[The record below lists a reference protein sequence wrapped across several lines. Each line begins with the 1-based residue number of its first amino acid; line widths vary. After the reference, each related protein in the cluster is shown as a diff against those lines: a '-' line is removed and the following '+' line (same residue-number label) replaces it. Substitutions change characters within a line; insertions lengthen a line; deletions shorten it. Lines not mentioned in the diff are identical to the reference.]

1 MSHAPSPMKRAYFD
15 NLYYKSIAADAETRA
30 LEAENRKKQ
39 LELEQRELDLR
50 EQSLKLRESLQRA
63 DFESNGQA
71 EGELLELLSSPS
83 PSFSIRK
90 TNTLSKWMQLLGTGL
105 VVEVHHLRN
114 AEIGAE
120 FACVHNR
127 DSSDFMNQEKF
138 ERFILKKTKN
148 SEPFEWDL
156 MDETGNVLV
165 EHIVEDEDQGPS
177 KEWGSL
183 GWYRHPSQ
191 EDIAKGC
198 EGKTAS

>member
-1 MSHAPSPMKRAYFD
+1 
-15 NLYYKSIAADAETRA
+15 
-30 LEAENRKKQ
+30 
-39 LELEQRELDLR
+39 
-50 EQSLKLRESLQRA
+50 
-63 DFESNGQA
+63 
-71 EGELLELLSSPS
+71 LLSSPS
-83 PSFSIRK
+83 LSETNI

-127 DSSDFMNQEKF
+127 DSSDFMNQGKF
-138 ERFILKKTKN
+138 ERFILKKTKS

-177 KEWGSL
+177 KEWGPF
-183 GWYRHPSQ
+183 GWYRHPSPD
-191 EDIAKGC
+191 DIANGC
-198 EGKTAS
+198 EGKTAH